1 MKGEHRTTMFTDNKL
16 LHYKTFGYM
25 IMRSVFTT
33 VEIDNMQKD
42 FDIASEREDAIA
54 RHDG

>member
-1 MKGEHRTTMFTDNKL
+1 MFTDSTL

-25 IMRSVFTT
+25 IMRSVFTA
-33 VEIDNMQKD
+33 VEIETMQKH

>member
-1 MKGEHRTTMFTDNKL
+1 MFTDNKL

>member
-1 MKGEHRTTMFTDNKL
+1 MFTDGKI

-25 IMRSVFTT
+25 IMRSVFTA
-33 VEIDNMQKD
+33 VEIEKMQKE
-42 FDIASEREDAIA
+42 FDIARKREDAIA